1 MASFTRK
8 IDPSKSLKKRLKPD
22 YSEDNNDR
30 VEIGPTQ
37 LAFDEWQQAGLTPPN
52 LPIMRAKR
60 HERLVQQ
67 INFHQLDALLIFDPL
82 SIRYATDYPN
92 MQLWNTHNPFR
103 AVLVTASGY
112 MVLWDFTDGDYASEL
127 NPAIK
132 EVRPCLRFFYFLG
145 GDRVEEKADDF
156 ASEVALMMQKHT
168 GGGKR
173 LGIDKI
179 PMQAYQG
186 LKDKGFI
193 IKNGEAVMERTRS
206 VKNAEEINAMRCAV
220 YSCEQAIDEMKAV
233 AQVGVTENDVWAEL
247 HKGNIKRGGEW
258 IETRLMASGQRTNP
272 WFQECGPRIIG
283 NNEILA
289 FDTDLIGVYGFCVDV
304 SRTWFM
310 GDGSIGGGTPTH
322 RQKDMFKVALE
333 QIEYNASLLKAGM
346 GFLELTDKALP
357 LPEQYVAQ
365 RYSCPYHGVGLC
377 DEWPLIPYPMD
388 KEEFGYDG
396 VLEVGMAICVEAYIG
411 EVGGVDGIKLENQFI
426 ITENGAEQLSNYP
439 YDKKLMG

>member
-8 IDPSKSLKKRLKPD
+8 IDPTKRLKAD

-37 LAFDEWQQAGLTPPN
+37 LAFDEWQKAGLTPPN

-60 HERLVQQ
+60 HERLVEQ
-67 INFHQLDALLIFDPL
+67 INLNGLDALLLFDPI

-92 MQLWNTHNPFR
+92 MQLWNAHNPFR
-103 AVLVTASGY
+103 AVLITAAGY
-112 MVLWDFTDGDYASEL
+112 MVLWDYVDGDDAFAI

-132 EVRPCLRFFYFLG
+132 EVRSCLRLFYFMG
-145 GDRVEEKADDF
+145 GDRAEEKADDF
-156 ASEVALMMQKHT
+156 ASEVTQIMKQHV
-168 GGGKR
+168 GDGKK

-179 PMQAYQG
+179 PIHAYQG

-193 IKNGEAVMERTRS
+193 IKNGEAVVERTRS

-220 YSCEQAIDEMKAV
+220 YSCEQSIGGMKEV
-233 AQVGVTENDVWAEL
+233 AQVGVTENDIWAEL

-289 FDTDLIGVYGFCVDV
+289 FDTDLIGVYGFCVDL
-304 SRTWFM
+304 SRTWFI
-310 GDGSIGGGTPTH
+310 GDGMPTQ

-357 LPEQYVAQ
+357 LPEKYVAQ

-377 DEWPLIPYPMD
+377 DEWPLIPYPID
-388 KEEFGYDG
+388 KEEVGYDG
-396 VLEVGMAICVEAYIG
+396 VIEAGMAICVEAYIG
-411 EVGGVDGIKLENQFI
+411 EVGGPDGIKLENQFI
-426 ITENGAEQLSNYP
+426 ITENGAEPLSHYP
-439 YDKKLMG
+439 YDKKLNG